1 MRNLKKMKK
10 IEMIIEGEFLAHLTR
25 LLEKIEINNY
35 TIFRNLEGRG
45 KAGYHEG
52 QLLFNDEDALVMIMT
67 VVDEAKAQTITEG
80 LALFFE
86 KHSGVMFI
94 SDTLML

>member
-10 IEMIIEGEFLAHLTR
+10 VEMIIEGEFLAHLTR
-25 LLEKIEINNY
+25 LLEKIDIQGY

-45 KAGYHEG
+45 NAGYHEG

-67 VVDEAKAQTITEG
+67 VVDEAKAETISEG

-94 SDTLML
+94 TDTLMM

>member
-10 IEMIIEGEFLAHLTR
+10 VEMIIEGEFLTHLTR
-25 LLEKIEINNY
+25 LLEKIDINGY

-52 QLLFNDEDALVMIMT
+52 QLLFNDEDALVMIVA
-67 VVDEAKAQTITEG
+67 VVDETKAQTIVEG
-80 LALFFE
+80 LGVFFE

-94 SDTLML
+94 TDTLMM